1 MSPSNNP
8 FSVTRGA
15 LKKEFPVTT
24 LFEAEPMIHPNVLDA
39 YEQAVK
45 VLKDYDIPFRASG
58 GIALNRTSVAGGR

>member
-1 MSPSNNP
+1 
-8 FSVTRGA
+8 
-15 LKKEFPVTT
+15 
-24 LFEAEPMIHPNVLDA
+24 MIHPNVLDA

>member
-1 MSPSNNP
+1 MSPNNAS
-8 FSVTRGA
+8 SVAIGA
-15 LKKEFPVTT
+15 LKRRLSIIA